1 MRAADVA
8 SREVAAE
15 ASPKRFSMMA
25 IKTVVAGALGEGLEI
40 YDFLVF
46 SFFAVYISRAFFP
59 QQGPTQSLLLTVA
72 TLGLGFVTR
81 PLGAFYL
88 GMYADRFGR
97 KKVLT
102 LTMWLMGGATAA
114 IALLPSYDQI
124 GVTAQICLVAAR
136 LVQGF
141 ASGGEVGSA
150 ALLMMEAAPFERRGI
165 AMSWQVTSHSL
176 SYIASGIVGS
186 TLAWLLTREQM
197 FEWGWRVPFGL
208 GLLIVPAGIYIRRN
222 IDETLDTRRAA
233 RSQGEVVMGLLNWRQ
248 LPIILLTVIFIG
260 GVAVNQYLFTYMT
273 TFALVTLKLPSSIAM
288 LAPIFIGIFGALAGI
303 SGGLCADR
311 FGLFAINVLPR
322 ILLIVLV
329 FPALSIIVTA
339 GTGWVFLTAISV
351 LTVLHMACTALLNLV
366 VAEAFPPTVRA
377 MAVSTTYA
385 VGLAIFGGSAQFVAT
400 SVVAYTGDPR
410 SIASIFAL
418 ATTMSLLMFLRI
430 DRQTTVGIRSSS
442 NLPGARSGWAT
453 AEAARSSELCHRG
466 RKAHK

>member
-8 SREVAAE
+8 AREVAVE

-97 KKVLT
+97 KRVLT

-150 ALLMMEAAPFERRGI
+150 ALLMMEAAPLERRGI

-186 TLAWLLTREQM
+186 LLAWLLTREQM

-208 GLLIVPAGIYIRRN
+208 GLLIVPAGIYIRTN

-233 RSQGEVVMGLLNWRQ
+233 RSQGELVMGLLNRRQ
-248 LPIILLTVIFIG
+248 LPMILLTVIFIG

-273 TFALVTLKLPSSIAM
+273 TFALVTLKLPPSIAM
-288 LAPIFIGIFGALAGI
+288 LAPICIGIFGAVAGI
-303 SGGLCADR
+303 LGGLCADR
-311 FGLFAINVLPR
+311 FGPLAINVLPR
-322 ILLIVLV
+322 ILLIVLA
-329 FPALSIIVTA
+329 FPALSVIVAA

-351 LTVLHMACTALLNLV
+351 LTVLHMSCTA
-366 VAEAFPPTVRA
+366 
-377 MAVSTTYA
+377 
-385 VGLAIFGGSAQFVAT
+385 SAQFVAT

-410 SIASIFAL
+410 SIAGIFAL
-418 ATTMSLLMFLRI
+418 ATAMSLLMFLRI
-430 DRQTTVGIRSSS
+430 HRQTTVGVRFSS
-442 NLPGARSGWAT
+442 N
-453 AEAARSSELCHRG
+453 
-466 RKAHK
+466 

>member
-1 MRAADVA
+1 MTAADVA
-8 SREVAAE
+8 LREVAAE
-15 ASPKRFSMMA
+15 ASPKRFSIMA

-114 IALLPSYDQI
+114 VALLPSYDQI

-150 ALLMMEAAPFERRGI
+150 ALLMMEAAPLERRGI

-186 TLAWLLTREQM
+186 LLAWLLTREQM

-222 IDETLDTRRAA
+222 IDETLDTRRGA
-233 RSQGEVVMGLLNWRQ
+233 RSQGEVVMGLLNRRQ
-248 LPIILLTVIFIG
+248 LPMILMTVIFIG

-273 TFALVTLKLPSSIAM
+273 TFALVTLKLPPSIAM
-288 LAPIFIGIFGALAGI
+288 LAPIFIGVFGALAGI
-303 SGGLCADR
+303 LGGLCADR
-311 FGLFAINVLPR
+311 FGRFEINVLPR
-322 ILLIVLV
+322 ILLIVLA
-329 FPALSIIVTA
+329 FPALSVIVAA

-351 LTVLHMACTALLNLV
+351 LIVLHMACTALLNMV

-410 SIASIFAL
+410 SIAGIFAL
-418 ATTMSLLMFLRI
+418 ATAMSLLMFLRI
-430 DRQTTVGIRSSS
+430 HRQTTVSARSSS
-442 NLPGARSGWAT
+442 NQPGARSGWGA
-453 AEAARSSELCHRG
+453 AQAARSSELCHRELG
-466 RKAHK
+466 GS

>member
-1 MRAADVA
+1 MIAADVA
-8 SREVAAE
+8 SPEVAAE

-150 ALLMMEAAPFERRGI
+150 ALLMMEAAPLERRGI

-176 SYIASGIVGS
+176 P
-186 TLAWLLTREQM
+186 TLRRE
-197 FEWGWRVPFGL
+197 
-208 GLLIVPAGIYIRRN
+208 
-222 IDETLDTRRAA
+222 
-233 RSQGEVVMGLLNWRQ
+233 
-248 LPIILLTVIFIG
+248 
-260 GVAVNQYLFTYMT
+260 
-273 TFALVTLKLPSSIAM
+273 SS
-288 LAPIFIGIFGALAGI
+288 
-303 SGGLCADR
+303 
-311 FGLFAINVLPR
+311 
-322 ILLIVLV
+322 
-329 FPALSIIVTA
+329 
-339 GTGWVFLTAISV
+339 
-351 LTVLHMACTALLNLV
+351 
-366 VAEAFPPTVRA
+366 VRCWH
-377 MAVSTTYA
+377 
-385 VGLAIFGGSAQFVAT
+385 G
-400 SVVAYTGDPR
+400 
-410 SIASIFAL
+410 
-418 ATTMSLLMFLRI
+418 
-430 DRQTTVGIRSSS
+430 
-442 NLPGARSGWAT
+442 
-453 AEAARSSELCHRG
+453 C
-466 RKAHK
+466 

>member
-8 SREVAAE
+8 AREVAVE

-25 IKTVVAGALGEGLEI
+25 IKTVFAGALGEGLEI

-97 KKVLT
+97 KRVLT

-150 ALLMMEAAPFERRGI
+150 ALLMMEAAPLERRGI

-186 TLAWLLTREQM
+186 LLAWLLTREQM

-208 GLLIVPAGIYIRRN
+208 GLLIVPAGIYIRTN

-233 RSQGEVVMGLLNWRQ
+233 RSQRELVMGLLNRRQ
-248 LPIILLTVIFIG
+248 LPMILLTVIFIG

-273 TFALVTLKLPSSIAM
+273 TFALVTLKLPPSIAM
-288 LAPIFIGIFGALAGI
+288 LAPICIGIFGAVAGI
-303 SGGLCADR
+303 LGGLCADR
-311 FGLFAINVLPR
+311 FGRFAINVLPR
-322 ILLIVLV
+322 ILLIGLA
-329 FPALSIIVTA
+329 FPALSVIVAA

-351 LTVLHMACTALLNLV
+351 LTVLHMACTALLNMV

-410 SIASIFAL
+410 SIAGIFAL
-418 ATTMSLLMFLRI
+418 ATAMSLLMFLRI
-430 DRQTTVGIRSSS
+430 HRQTTVGVRSSS
-442 NLPGARSGWAT
+442 NQPGARFGLGP
-453 AEAARSSELCHRG
+453 AEAARSSELCHRELET
-466 RKAHK
+466 HE

>member
-1 MRAADVA
+1 MIAADVA
-8 SREVAAE
+8 SPEVAAE

-114 IALLPSYDQI
+114 IALLPTYDQI
-124 GVTAQICLVAAR
+124 GVTAQICLVTAR

-186 TLAWLLTREQM
+186 LLAWLLTREQM
-197 FEWGWRVPFGL
+197 FEWGWRVPFGF
-208 GLLIVPAGIYIRRN
+208 GLLIVPAGIYIRSN
-222 IDETLDTRRAA
+222 IDETLDTRRSA
-233 RSQGEVVMGLLNWRQ
+233 RSQGEVVMALLKRRQ
-248 LPIILLTVIFIG
+248 LPMILLTVFFIG

-273 TFALVTLKLPSSIAM
+273 TFALVTLKLPPSIAM

-303 SGGLCADR
+303 LGGLCADR
-311 FGLFAINVLPR
+311 FGRFGINVLPR
-322 ILLIVLV
+322 VLLIVLV
-329 FPALSIIVTA
+329 FPALSVIVAA

-351 LTVLHMACTALLNLV
+351 LTVLHMACTALLNMV

-410 SIASIFAL
+410 SIAGIFVL
-418 ATTMSLLMFLRI
+418 ATAMSLLMFLRI
-430 DRQTTVGIRSSS
+430 HRQTTVGVRSSS
-442 NLPGARSGWAT
+442 N
-453 AEAARSSELCHRG
+453 
-466 RKAHK
+466 